1 MSAAQRK
8 IDLIFNYFVARVRA
22 AGVLSVLHRSC
33 NSKILNQRKNTCWG
47 VGEYSAWNALS
58 ADREDTQCVR
68 CTVCRQT
75 FCNGTKRYS
84 PCYQRSTRSTL
95 YVERIQSQRRG
106 CTTSTLLLSC
116 TPCMDA
122 FKDNNQSYV
131 DAFLKK

>member
-1 MSAAQRK
+1 MLGCGR
-8 IDLIFNYFVARVRA
+8 IFCLECTF
-22 AGVLSVLHRSC
+22 G
-33 NSKILNQRKNTCWG
+33 G
-47 VGEYSAWNALS
+47 
-58 ADREDTQCVR
+58 EDTQCVR